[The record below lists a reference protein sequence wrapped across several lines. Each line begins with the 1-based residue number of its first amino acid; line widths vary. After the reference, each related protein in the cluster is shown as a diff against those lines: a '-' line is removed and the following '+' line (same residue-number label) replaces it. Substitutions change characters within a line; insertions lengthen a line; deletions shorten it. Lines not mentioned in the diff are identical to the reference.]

1 MGIRLCEQS
10 EFDKM
15 QIPFLFVWGNP
26 FAQIGLA
33 TIGVCVFIASASV
46 GAFFT
51 FKEILCMKKKLI
63 STVLC
68 LVIIL
73 SFGCTVF
80 ANENVTV
87 KYQYPKRHLMTE
99 TPF

>member
-1 MGIRLCEQS
+1 
-10 EFDKM
+10 
-15 QIPFLFVWGNP
+15 
-26 FAQIGLA
+26 
-33 TIGVCVFIASASV
+33 
-46 GAFFT
+46 
-51 FKEILCMKKKLI
+51 MKKKLI

-73 SFGCTVF
+73 SFGRTVF

>member
-1 MGIRLCEQS
+1 MCACVCKYS
-10 EFDKM
+10 M
-15 QIPFLFVWGNP
+15 QYEN
-26 FAQIGLA
+26 GLA

-87 KYQYPKRHLMTE
+87 KYQYSKRHLTIE